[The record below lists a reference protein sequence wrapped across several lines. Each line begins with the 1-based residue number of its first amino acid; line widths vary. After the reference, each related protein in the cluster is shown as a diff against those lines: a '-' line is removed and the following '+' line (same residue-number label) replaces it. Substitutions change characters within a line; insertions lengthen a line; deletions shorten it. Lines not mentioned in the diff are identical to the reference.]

1 MMQGCWSLLCVIVA
15 VVPAAAQVD
24 QALAEQYFKEAQ
36 ALCERDGGRLW
47 GVSLC
52 GPMVIADA
60 ATGTIAT
67 SQPAPAGERPR
78 AIGFVNAPVQWG
90 GTTWAAYNW
99 QMIPKDDRFARG
111 GLFMHELFHR
121 IQGGLGLTSE
131 MPRMPSGSGENA
143 HLDSLEGRYWMRL
156 EWRAL
161 ARALA
166 ASGAARMS
174 AIADVLAFRAA
185 RHQRFPGA
193 AADEHADEI
202 TEGIAT
208 YTQYVTAS
216 ETAQDAIRH
225 AVAGLAGAEAGTSFV
240 QTFAYASG
248 AGYGLLLDALSPG
261 WHRKVS
267 GARDFGQL
275 LSAAAGV
282 TAAPD
287 AAAAAARYDG
297 AALRAAEEQRDRE
310 QQVIIAALRRR
321 YVDGPVLI
329 VPRAGSGSI
338 NNMGATV
345 IPGAGT
351 VYRALATKGAWGFF
365 DAKDGA
371 MISADGDTVS
381 LPAPVVVD
389 ATTLKGDGWTATVGP
404 GWTVQ
409 PGPRPGDY
417 KVVRQQP

>member
-1 MMQGCWSLLCVIVA
+1 MRISMSCTAILAYVVIGHPPPA
-15 VVPAAAQVD
+15 VAQVD
-24 QALAEQYFKEAQ
+24 QQRAQEYFKEAQ

-67 SQPAPAGERPR
+67 SQPAPAGDRPR
-78 AIGFVNAPVQWG
+78 VIGFVNAPVQWG
-90 GTTWAAYNW
+90 GTTWSAYIW
-99 QMIPKDDRFARG
+99 QMIPKDDQGERG
-111 GLFMHELFHR
+111 RLFMHELFHC
-121 IQGGLGLTSE
+121 IQPRLGLIA
-131 MPRMPSGSGENA
+131 PGAGENS

-161 ARALA
+161 ARAL
-166 ASGAARMS
+166 GAAGEARTS
-174 AIADVLAFRAA
+174 AIADALAFRAA
-185 RHQRFPGA
+185 RHQRFADA
-193 AADEHADEI
+193 AAREHPVEI
-202 TEGIAT
+202 NEGIAT
-208 YTQYVTAS
+208 YTQFVTGS
-216 ETAQDAIRH
+216 EGPQDAIRN
-225 AVAGLAGAEAGTSFV
+225 AVVGLAGAETGASFV
-240 QTFAYASG
+240 RTFAYASG

-261 WHRKVS
+261 WHRKIT
-267 GARDFGQL
+267 GASDFGPL

-287 AAAAAARYDG
+287 AVAAAARYDG
-297 AALRAAEEQRDRE
+297 AQVRVAEEQRDRE
-310 QQVIIAALRRR
+310 QQAIIAELRRR

-329 VPRAGSGSI
+329 VPRAGSGSV

-351 VYRALATKGAWGFF
+351 VFRAMANKGAWGSF
-365 DAKDGA
+365 DAQGGA
-371 MISADGDTVS
+371 LVSADGETIS

-409 PGPRPGDY
+409 PGPRPGSFR
-417 KVVRQQP
+417 VVRQ